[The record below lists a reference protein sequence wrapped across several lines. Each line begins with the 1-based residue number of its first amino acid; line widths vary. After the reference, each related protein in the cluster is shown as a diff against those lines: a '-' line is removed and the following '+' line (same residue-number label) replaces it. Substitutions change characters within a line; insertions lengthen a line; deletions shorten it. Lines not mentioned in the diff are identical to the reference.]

1 MISKSNNWAWKKKM
15 KKTLAHA
22 LPETKYVTALETA
35 VHDSSVETTLNI
47 RA

>member
-1 MISKSNNWAWKKKM
+1 M

-22 LPETKYVTALETA
+22 LPEAKYVTALETA
-35 VHDSSVETTLNI
+35 VYDSSVETTLNI